1 MTLYPWRQYGKN
13 TTEEIASQ
21 VESQWETPGGAQ
33 QKADQAE
40 ENAKK
45 YADENFAKNA
55 FSKVASPG
63 RATVE
68 SEDKEDTLTLE
79 AGTGIAITTDP
90 AQKKVTIWTQGDS
103 APGAHGETHNHD
115 GSDPIP
121 DLVQVQQDLAEHLDE
136 DVSDDAH
143 GFLTTK
149 RMHVGTFTRSTTL
162 DSGIQAITGIGF
174 RPKLVLFLATVVAME
189 GLMSIGFDD
198 GASPTCLFDNH
209 LSTPNSY
216 SSAGYSIRIQQGSSG
231 GFRYSGRIQA
241 LNSDGFTM
249 LWDKSDRAVEGQT
262 IQVNYVAF
270 M

>member
-1 MTLYPWRQYGKN
+1 MALMPMYPGQPNSPQTELAENIDETQTTIPLLDASVLPPGPNLAVIGGGEHAETVLYESIDGNNLINCTRGFQGV
-13 TTEEIASQ
+13 AS
-21 VESQWETPGGAQ
+21 SW
-33 QKADQAE
+33 QAGQ
-40 ENAKK
+40 
-45 YADENFAKNA
+45 
-55 FSKVASPG
+55 KVA
-63 RATVE
+63 RNFTAYDYDALRQNLE
-68 SEDKEDTLTLE
+68 S
-79 AGTGIAITTDP
+79 
-90 AQKKVTIWTQGDS
+90 
-103 APGAHGETHNHD
+103 HGSEHNHD
-115 GSDPIP
+115 GADPIP

-216 SSAGYSIRIQQGSSG
+216 SSAGYSIRMQQGSSG

-249 LWDKSDRAVEGQT
+249 LWDKSDSAVEGQT